1 MKSVLIIALLILN
14 GCASFDEVIYV
25 GMHKADFRKQMSFNE
40 MGGWAPI
47 YYDANSKIEIAHA
60 VNSFNGSEVGNFVI
74 FEDVSYPNHS
84 WWPMQGMRVPKGCD
98 DGGWSSDCRWSGD
111 GVVRSWHNEN
121 DVLLRA
127 SQGGTDT
134 NLLVAFFQLYLES
147 QEAKVNQIIM
157 KYSLS
162 REAAQKRLLKDRTNE
177 YYKYERI
184 AHKQWAANWSPEH
197 TQDHDLK
204 NSTVSSQSQTYTYYD
219 PEYDA
224 YRTVNSQP
232 IQKPQ
237 VRSKVSSSLGPL
249 FGRLIEAVLDAYI
262 DEKLGLN
269 TSNSNLS
276 KSDLERIEEA
286 SRKGMRRAI
295 KQQKRKDGM
304 KWTAPIR

>member
-1 MKSVLIIALLILN
+1 MKSLLIIALLILN
-14 GCASFDEVIYV
+14 GCSSFEELAYN
-25 GMHKADFRKQMSFNE
+25 GMDKNSFVDTMSRNQMSFRPIYFNRE
-40 MGGWAPI
+40 MG
-47 YYDANSKIEIAHA
+47 IEMWLPTRTVKYSLDLNKTAQIA
-60 VNSFNGSEVGNFVI
+60 I
-74 FEDVSYPNHS
+74 FEKVTRPRPRYTALT
-84 WWPMQGMRVPKGCD
+84 MRVP
-98 DGGWSSDCRWSGD
+98 GGYCQNWVGYCYDFGD
-111 GVVRSWHNEN
+111 GRLLTWFTEDALEN
-121 DVLLRA
+121 KALNGEDWAKLLITA
-127 SQGGTDT
+127 I
-134 NLLVAFFQLYLES
+134 QLDREQYET
-147 QEAKVNQIIM
+147 QIDHIM
-157 KYSLS
+157 KRDLISKDAAERSYMFANL
-162 REAAQKRLLKDRTNE
+162 REQNSYREIKKIELKRD
-177 YYKYERI
+177 
-184 AHKQWAANWSPEH
+184 Q
-197 TQDHDLK
+197 DLK
-204 NSTVSSQSQTYTYYD
+204 KGKVPSQSQTYTYYD

-295 KQQKRKDGM
+295 KQQKRKDSM